1 MFSSSIAC
9 CRRSISVLSIS
20 GCSIKERRSLAPM
33 AVFVLS
39 RTQRREPLF
48 CFSRRV
54 STSSRFR
61 LVEVSIIM
69 NCPVVYGVI
78 FVRWDRSFFCV
89 S

>member
-1 MFSSSIAC
+1 
-9 CRRSISVLSIS
+9 
-20 GCSIKERRSLAPM
+20 M

-39 RTQRREPLF
+39 RTQSRDPRF
-48 CFSRRV
+48 CFSLKV
-54 STSSRFR
+54 STNSRFR